1 MEAGLDRTTGADGA
15 KRRGPTV
22 LQVLPALEAGGV
34 ERGTV
39 DVAAALAAAGWRAL
53 VASAGGAKEREL
65 QRAGAECVTLP
76 LASKSPFAIRANV
89 DRLAALIEA
98 EDVSLVHARSRAPAW
113 SALYAARRTGRP
125 FVTTFHGT
133 YNYGNRI
140 KRWYNSVM
148 VRGDRVIAISQF
160 IADHLREHYGV
171 AESRIRVVHRG
182 IDFSQFDPA
191 RASSERIIKLA
202 GQWRLPD
209 GVPVIMLPGRLT
221 RWKGQTVLID
231 ALAALGRQDVRCL
244 LVGADQGRQ
253 AYRTELERRITA
265 RGLEDVVHVVEHC
278 DDMPAA
284 YMLADAVV
292 SASLD
297 PEAFGRVAVEAQA
310 MGRPTIATDH
320 GAARET
326 LIAGETG
333 WLTPPGDAAALAG
346 ALSEALALNAAGR
359 AALAARA
366 IERVRAN
373 FSKEAMCAATL
384 AVYRE
389 LLDESAAAGR
399 AAE

>member
-1 MEAGLDRTTGADGA
+1 
-15 KRRGPTV
+15 
-22 LQVLPALEAGGV
+22 
-34 ERGTV
+34 
-39 DVAAALAAAGWRAL
+39 
-53 VASAGGAKEREL
+53 
-65 QRAGAECVTLP
+65 
-76 LASKSPFAIRANV
+76 
-89 DRLAALIEA
+89 
-98 EDVSLVHARSRAPAW
+98 
-113 SALYAARRTGRP
+113 
-125 FVTTFHGT
+125 
-133 YNYGNRI
+133 
-140 KRWYNSVM
+140 
-148 VRGDRVIAISQF
+148 
-160 IADHLREHYGV
+160 
-171 AESRIRVVHRG
+171 VHRG

-231 ALAALGRQDVRCL
+231 ALAALGRKDVRCL
-244 LVGADQGRQ
+244 LVGDDQGRQ
-253 AYRTELERRITA
+253 GYRAELERRIGA
-265 RGLEDVVHVVEHC
+265 RGLDGVVHIVDDC
-278 DDMPAA
+278 GDMPAA
-284 YMLADAVV
+284 YMLADVVV

-310 MGRPTIATDH
+310 MGRPTIASDH

-333 WLTPPGDAAALAG
+333 WLTPPGDAAALAR
-346 ALSEALALNAAGR
+346 ALGEALTLNAAGR

-373 FSKEAMCAATL
+373 FSKEVMCAATL

-389 LLDESAAAGR
+389 LLDEATAGQ